1 MLDDT
6 EPNTGADVT
15 ALVAAGVVLTS
26 GGVGV
31 RGPPSPA
38 VDFPAAVLLAKL
50 KPIFGGWSVDL
61 EPKVKV
67 PLGAPPPNILE
78 FPVAAEPKLKPDVVA
93 CDAGVKL
100 NGLAAAPDV
109 TAVESFL
116 TLKLNP
122 SAPLRFSVSAPA
134 LASGRVLKSTALSL
148 GAAALSDC
156 VDVTVDCGVLHE
168 KPA

>member
-100 NGLAAAPDV
+100 NGLAAALDV
-109 TAVESFL
+109 TAVDSFL

-122 SAPLRFSVSAPA
+122 SAPPRFSVPAPA
-134 LASGRVLKSTALSL
+134 YGRVLKSTALSL

-156 VDVTVDCGVLHE
+156 VDVTADCGVLNE
-168 KPA
+168 KSA